1 MIILKKYEYLAL
13 KSHEFLTMTNAIA
26 RERNTLKVKKRTE
39 DQITV
44 TCQIAI
50 PVAHFTFKVEEQ
62 GENIDVY
69 RTINWFPLFYSTIPF
84 LLILEA
90 IIVGI
95 SFAIDSH
102 YYFSYIL
109 IVLGWVVTIIFIVY
123 QIFTE
128 LETLTKRLYRI
139 EV

>member
-1 MIILKKYEYLAL
+1 MLKKYEYLAL
-13 KSHEFLTMTNAIA
+13 KSHEFLTMIDAIS
-26 RERNTLKVKKRTE
+26 RERTTLKVKKKTE
-39 DQITV
+39 EQITV

-50 PVAHFTFKVEEQ
+50 PVARITFKVEEQ
-62 GENIDVY
+62 GENLDVY
-69 RTINWFPLFYSTIPF
+69 RTINWLPLFYSTIPF
-84 LLILEA
+84 LLVLEA
-90 IIVGI
+90 IIIGI

-109 IVLGWVVTIIFIVY
+109 IALGWVVAIIFIVY

-128 LETLTKRLYRI
+128 LETLTKKLYRI